1 MTTKLLAIAL
11 AAGLMV
17 GTGASGFAQ
26 TPTSEKT
33 PGAQMQDKGS
43 AQGSPGASGYAPGHL
58 KKRPRLNDT
67 AGGVMAIVNAA
78 DKPRGLPPAL

>member
-17 GTGASGFAQ
+17 GTGTSRFAQ
-26 TPTSEKT
+26 SPTSEKT

-58 KKRPRLNDT
+58 KSRCPWPLL
-67 AGGVMAIVNAA
+67 ALSVV
-78 DKPRGLPPAL
+78 RGISPVWSLSEA

>member
-17 GTGASGFAQ
+17 GTGTSGFAQ
-26 TPTSEKT
+26 SPTSEKT
-33 PGAQMQDKGS
+33 PGAQMQDKGP

-58 KKRPRLNDT
+58 KKKASVKRHCWWRH
-67 AGGVMAIVNAA
+67 GH
-78 DKPRGLPPAL
+78 RECRR

>member
-11 AAGLMV
+11 AAGLLV

-26 TPTSEKT
+26 SPTSEKT

-43 AQGSPGASGYAPGHL
+43 VKGSPGASGYAPGHQ
-58 KKRPRLNDT
+58 KKRPRLSAT
-67 AGGVMAIVNAA
+67 AGGVMAIASAINW
-78 DKPRGLPPAL
+78 

>member
-33 PGAQMQDKGS
+33 PGAQMQDKGPVK
-43 AQGSPGASGYAPGHL
+43 GSPGASGYAPGHQM
-58 KKRPRLNDT
+58 KKKASVKRHCWWHHGHREC
-67 AGGVMAIVNAA
+67 
-78 DKPRGLPPAL
+78 RR

>member
-43 AQGSPGASGYAPGHL
+43 VKGSPGASGYAPGHL
-58 KKRPRLNDT
+58 KK
-67 AGGVMAIVNAA
+67 
-78 DKPRGLPPAL
+78 KALVKRYCWWRHGHRECRR